1 MTDSAPGNRPPA
13 TLDSEADL
21 RTVYAE
27 PSQTVVD
34 KCFPRLDPHSRRFLE
49 LSPFFC
55 IGSSRA
61 DGLADVSPRG
71 GEPGFVHA
79 IDDTH
84 IAFPDRPGNNRL
96 DTLGN
101 IVHQPAVGMLF
112 FLPGVEDMLRIN
124 GLASVTT
131 EPALM
136 DRFIHDGKPPRSVA
150 LIEIR
155 EVYFHCS
162 KALRRSELWNPDRR
176 LPKGAFPTL
185 GKIVRDQFQLNIPA
199 ETIDQAL
206 EEDAKTNLY

>member
-1 MTDSAPGNRPPA
+1 MTDSSADPRAPT
-13 TLDSEADL
+13 TLDSEGDL

-27 PSQTVVD
+27 PSRTVVD
-34 KCFPRLDPHSRRFLE
+34 KCFPHLDKHSRRFLE

-61 DGLADVSPRG
+61 DGLGDVSPRG

-124 GLASVTT
+124 GLARVTT
-131 EPALM
+131 EAVLM
-136 DRFIHDGKPPRSVA
+136 DRFVHDGKPPRSVV

-162 KALRRSELWNPDRR
+162 KALRRSDLWNPEKK
-176 LPKGAFPTL
+176 LPKGDFPTL
-185 GKIVRDQFQLNIPA
+185 GQIARDQFRLDIPA
-199 ETIDQAL
+199 SDIDLAL
-206 EEDAKTNLY
+206 EQDAKTNLY

>member
-1 MTDSAPGNRPPA
+1 MTDSYADPRAPIA
-13 TLDSEADL
+13 LDSEGDL

-27 PSQTVVD
+27 PSRTVVD
-34 KCFPRLDPHSRRFLE
+34 KCFPHLDKHSRRFLE

-61 DGLADVSPRG
+61 NGLGDVSPRG

-101 IVHQPAVGMLF
+101 IVHQPAVGLLF

-124 GLASVTT
+124 GLARVTT
-131 EPALM
+131 EPVLM
-136 DRFIHDGKPPRSVA
+136 DRFVHDGKPPRSVV

-155 EVYFHCS
+155 EAYFHCS
-162 KALRRSELWNPDRR
+162 KALRRSDLWNPEKK
-176 LPKGAFPTL
+176 LPKGDFPTL
-185 GKIVRDQFQLNIPA
+185 GQIARDQFRLDIPA
-199 ETIDQAL
+199 SDIDLAR

>member
-1 MTDSAPGNRPPA
+1 MTDSSADPRAPT
-13 TLDSEADL
+13 TLDSEGDL

-27 PSQTVVD
+27 PSRTVVD
-34 KCFPRLDPHSRRFLE
+34 KCFPHLDKHSRRFLE

-61 DGLADVSPRG
+61 DGLGDVSPRG

-124 GLASVTT
+124 GLARVTT
-131 EPALM
+131 DAGLM
-136 DRFIHDGKPPRSVA
+136 DRFVHDGKPPRSVV

-162 KALRRSELWNPDRR
+162 KALRRSDLWNPEKK
-176 LPKGAFPTL
+176 LPKGGFPTL
-185 GKIVRDQFQLNIPA
+185 GQIARDQFRLDIPA
-199 ETIDQAL
+199 SDIDLAL
-206 EEDAKTNLY
+206 EQDAKTNLY

>member
-1 MTDSAPGNRPPA
+1 MTDSSADPRAPIA
-13 TLDSEADL
+13 LDSEGDL

-27 PSQTVVD
+27 PSRTVVD
-34 KCFPRLDPHSRRFLE
+34 KCFPHLDKHSRRFLE

-61 DGLADVSPRG
+61 DGLGDVSPRG

-124 GLASVTT
+124 GLARVTT
-131 EPALM
+131 EPVLM
-136 DRFIHDGKPPRSVA
+136 DHFVHDGKPPRSVV

-162 KALRRSELWNPDRR
+162 KALRRSDLWNSEKK
-176 LPKGAFPTL
+176 LPKGDFPTL
-185 GKIVRDQFQLNIPA
+185 GQIARDQFRLDIPA
-199 ETIDQAL
+199 SDIDLAL
-206 EEDAKTNLY
+206 EQDAKTNLY

>member
-1 MTDSAPGNRPPA
+1 MSDSHHHDSVA
-13 TLDSEADL
+13 LDSEGAL

-27 PSQTVVD
+27 PTRTVID

-61 DGLADVSPRG
+61 DGLGDVSPRS

-79 IDDTH
+79 VDDTH

-101 IVHQPAVGMLF
+101 IIHQPAVGMLF
-112 FLPGVEDMLRIN
+112 FLPGVDDMLRIN
-124 GLASVTT
+124 GLARVTT
-131 EPALM
+131 EPVLM
-136 DRFIHDGKPPRSVA
+136 DRFVHDGKPPRSVV
-150 LIEIR
+150 LIEVR

-162 KALRRSELWNPDRR
+162 KALRRSDLWNPEKKLR
-176 LPKGAFPTL
+176 KGEFPSL
-185 GKIVRDQFQLNIPA
+185 GQVVRDQFRLDIA
-199 ETIDQAL
+199 ASDIDRAL

>member
-1 MTDSAPGNRPPA
+1 MTDSSADPRAPIA
-13 TLDSEADL
+13 LDSEGDL

-27 PSQTVVD
+27 PSRTVVD
-34 KCFPRLDPHSRRFLE
+34 KCFPHLDKHSRRFLE

-61 DGLADVSPRG
+61 DGLGDVSPRG

-112 FLPGVEDMLRIN
+112 FLPGVELS
-124 GLASVTT
+124 L
-131 EPALM
+131 
-136 DRFIHDGKPPRSVA
+136 IHICAGPR
-150 LIEIR
+150 
-155 EVYFHCS
+155 
-162 KALRRSELWNPDRR
+162 
-176 LPKGAFPTL
+176 
-185 GKIVRDQFQLNIPA
+185 
-199 ETIDQAL
+199 
-206 EEDAKTNLY
+206 

>member
-1 MTDSAPGNRPPA
+1 MTDSSADPRAPT
-13 TLDSEADL
+13 TLDSEGDL

-27 PSQTVVD
+27 PSRTAAD
-34 KCFPRLDPHSRRFLE
+34 KCFPHLDKHSRRFLE

-61 DGLADVSPRG
+61 DGLGDVSPRG
-71 GEPGFVHA
+71 GEPGFVNA

-84 IAFPDRPGNNRL
+84 VAFPDRPGNNRL

-124 GLASVTT
+124 GLARVTT
-131 EPALM
+131 ESALM
-136 DRFIHDGKPPRSVA
+136 DRFVHDGKPPRSVV

-162 KALRRSELWNPDRR
+162 KALRRSDLWNPEKK
-176 LPKGAFPTL
+176 LPKGGFPTL
-185 GKIVRDQFQLNIPA
+185 GQIARDQFRLDIPA
-199 ETIDQAL
+199 SDIDFAL